1 MPEATLPQTF
11 GSLAYPQFRLFWLS
25 NLIVAMGLMVQ
36 FVAQRWLI
44 VQLTDSA
51 LLVGIVSGVWA
62 VAFALSSIPMGLAA
76 DRSNRRDLL
85 VIGAIA
91 ALVVALLVG
100 VLVATDIIA
109 VWHVLVAGA
118 IGGVLFALRIPAGQ
132 AMTARLVPP
141 NYLMNATSLNQTANS
156 LPQIAGPAAGGVLV
170 VLLGVAGAYFVTTG
184 ALLLGTLMMLSV
196 AASFGRV
203 ERTAPTS
210 VKADL
215 HEAYDYL
222 RGHKDL
228 LQLTAAMLIPFI
240 LGQSYVLL
248 LPLFVEQE
256 LGLGPEAFGALSTC
270 LGAGSVI
277 GALSVARFGQER
289 QIGLLMFGGVLGT
302 GVAAI
307 VYGLAH
313 SVYLVGGVLVVAGAS
328 ESALFTAYD
337 THLLVRLPDEIRG
350 RVMGLMFTLV
360 AMFPVGAVAAGA
372 AADAFGLRAV
382 AISEGAIISGM
393 ALFAWRV
400 VFRAVRA
407 D

>member
-1 MPEATLPQTF
+1 
-11 GSLAYPQFRLFWLS
+11 
-25 NLIVAMGLMVQ
+25 
-36 FVAQRWLI
+36 
-44 VQLTDSA
+44 
-51 LLVGIVSGVWA
+51 
-62 VAFALSSIPMGLAA
+62 
-76 DRSNRRDLL
+76 
-85 VIGAIA
+85 
-91 ALVVALLVG
+91 
-100 VLVATDIIA
+100 
-109 VWHVLVAGA
+109 
-118 IGGVLFALRIPAGQ
+118 
-132 AMTARLVPP
+132 
-141 NYLMNATSLNQTANS
+141 
-156 LPQIAGPAAGGVLV
+156 
-170 VLLGVAGAYFVTTG
+170 
-184 ALLLGTLMMLSV
+184 
-196 AASFGRV
+196 
-203 ERTAPTS
+203 
-210 VKADL
+210 
-215 HEAYDYL
+215 
-222 RGHKDL
+222 
-228 LQLTAAMLIPFI
+228 
-240 LGQSYVLL
+240 
-248 LPLFVEQE
+248 
-256 LGLGPEAFGALSTC
+256 
-270 LGAGSVI
+270 VI